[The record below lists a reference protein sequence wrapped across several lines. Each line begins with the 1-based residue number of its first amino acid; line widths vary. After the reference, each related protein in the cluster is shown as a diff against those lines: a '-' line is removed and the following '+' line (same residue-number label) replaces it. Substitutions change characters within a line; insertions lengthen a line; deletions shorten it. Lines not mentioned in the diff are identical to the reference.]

1 MATGTIKDAL
11 KRTLLWTNSAP
22 TTAFGQQTI
31 QLALANYDEVEVVY
45 TTYSNQRYIC
55 PPVRVKIGEN
65 GILFA
70 ISGDNGFFAGKPS
83 FIARGF
89 AVNANGVVFQDGVL
103 ASTASST
110 YQGQSMACIPQRIY
124 GIKY

>member
-1 MATGTIKDAL
+1 MATGTIKDTL

-31 QLALANYDEVEVVY
+31 PLALANYDEVEVVY
-45 TTYSNQRYIC
+45 TTDSNHRFIC
-55 PPVRVKIGEN
+55 PLVRAKIGED

-70 ISGDNGFFAGKPS
+70 ISGSSGFFSGNPAFLGRS
-83 FIARGF
+83 FAT
-89 AVNANGVVFQDGVL
+89 NANGVVFGDGVL

-110 YQGQSMACIPQRIY
+110 YQGQGTACIPQRIY